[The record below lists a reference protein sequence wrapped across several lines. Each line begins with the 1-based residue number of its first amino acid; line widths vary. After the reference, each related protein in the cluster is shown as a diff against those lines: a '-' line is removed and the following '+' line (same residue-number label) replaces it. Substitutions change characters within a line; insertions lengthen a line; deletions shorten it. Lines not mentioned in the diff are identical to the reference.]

1 MTYSQHL
8 AVICVLRKVGLLY
21 VFCQTFP
28 TTGQQQKTFW
38 KSDKFDN
45 DLVAVRG
52 VTDAGKRKQMY
63 HDLQEDINMNGGS
76 ITPAHLNYTDGAA
89 SYVKGLTFC
98 PLNNFGGAESP
109 PYLWRSD
116 A

>member
-1 MTYSQHL
+1 MQGSPFNVTTWNMRPTANIMLTL
-8 AVICVLRKVGLLY
+8 AYASSSKWNE
-21 VFCQTFP
+21 
-28 TTGQQQKTFW
+28 TFW